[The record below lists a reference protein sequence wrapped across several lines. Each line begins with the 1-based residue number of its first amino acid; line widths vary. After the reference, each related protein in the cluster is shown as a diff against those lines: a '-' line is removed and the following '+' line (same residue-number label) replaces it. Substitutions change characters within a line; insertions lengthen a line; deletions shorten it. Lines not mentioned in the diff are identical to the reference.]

1 MTVILFSKIRR
12 MYFRDKLS
20 INEIARRTSLSRN
33 TVKRWLRMPGET
45 DPKYKRCPQPT
56 KLTPFEDR
64 LKRAL
69 IADSYRPKRERRTVL
84 RLLEELQKAGHDGGY
99 TQLTDYIRAWRQD
112 ASSDVGNHAF
122 KVGGFARP
130 QLSGSAHPHCDLRT
144 LKLRPLIL
152 PLRKHVNA

>member
-45 DPKYKRCPQPT
+45 DPKYKRRPQAT
-56 KLTPFEDR
+56 KLTPFEDQ

-69 IADSYRPKRERRTVL
+69 IADSYRPKRERRMGL
-84 RLLEELQKAGHDGGY
+84 KLLEELQKAGY
-99 TQLTDYIRAWRQD
+99 THRAQVRAAIRNSPITSVLGA
-112 ASSDVGNHAF
+112 
-122 KVGGFARP
+122 K
-130 QLSGSAHPHCDLRT
+130 T
-144 LKLRPLIL
+144 LVAMPANTPLC
-152 PLRKHVNA
+152 H